1 MSASAERQHDLDL
14 ARVLAMSMVFVFHF
28 FLAVGRGAD
37 EMWFSVVRNGGWAP
51 MGIGVFYALSGYL
64 LQLHDSK
71 TETLTFWKKRFSQLI
86 PMQILVFIPSY
97 LYFVHLTGNPYY
109 GGYIERLV
117 FSFLGIDGYLAVY
130 GNPTYILIGEWYTAV
145 ILLLYLLFP
154 LLRTLYKK
162 HFCIISIIIVMD
174 GNNT

>member
-64 LQLHDSK
+64 LQH
-71 TETLTFWKKRFSQLI
+71 
-86 PMQILVFIPSY
+86 
-97 LYFVHLTGNPYY
+97 
-109 GGYIERLV
+109 
-117 FSFLGIDGYLAVY
+117 
-130 GNPTYILIGEWYTAV
+130 
-145 ILLLYLLFP
+145 
-154 LLRTLYKK
+154 
-162 HFCIISIIIVMD
+162 
-174 GNNT
+174 